1 MQYYCKADRIGK
13 KQMNVEQVELIRHSL
28 IQVHPIAD
36 QIARSFYAHLFEV
49 TPRLRKLFQGDM
61 DRQGSM
67 LMSSL
72 ELAVSNLDDPESI
85 LPAIQALGERHLSYG
100 VKAQDFPLSKEAYLW
115 AMEKHLG
122 MEFTPVLK
130 DAWAAAFDALLQA
143 MIDVTSS

>member
-13 KQMNVEQVELIRHSL
+13 KQMNVEQVKLIRHSL

-100 VKAQDFPLSKEAYLW
+100 VKA
-115 AMEKHLG
+115 
-122 MEFTPVLK
+122 
-130 DAWAAAFDALLQA
+130 
-143 MIDVTSS
+143 